1 MRNRTDEAL
10 GLLLGHSQSDVLL
23 AITGVFVNL
32 SADEQCR
39 YLLLKPTAN
48 TLQIYAELLRRVS
61 FKDIHLATLICQ
73 VWTGCVIHHQSM
85 NVTHAMMTM
94 PSPPSLQVIHNLIS
108 SKFSSVDSSS
118 SFAPPLSTDLSDYVC
133 DTLLELSDC
142 ASDLKSTS
150 TGDDSYA
157 VFESVSRSVMSILDG
172 IAVNKGQS

>member
-61 FKDIHLATLICQ
+61 FKDIHLATLIC
-73 VWTGCVIHHQSM
+73 
-85 NVTHAMMTM
+85 
-94 PSPPSLQVIHNLIS
+94 QVIHNLIS